1 MEEKNNEHTTK
12 CKDIKYN
19 VQINCYIKVVLKDKK
34 GSRAICDKLVSET
47 QMQKNNNKKK
57 NKKTKTKTKKKKTTK
72 KKQQQ
77 QNKKT
82 NRWNGELGN
91 ITNDE
96 LKTSIRIWNI

>member
-57 NKKTKTKTKKKKTTK
+57 KTKKKKQQQQ
-72 KKQQQ
+72 QQQ

-96 LKTSIRIWNI
+96 LKTSIRI